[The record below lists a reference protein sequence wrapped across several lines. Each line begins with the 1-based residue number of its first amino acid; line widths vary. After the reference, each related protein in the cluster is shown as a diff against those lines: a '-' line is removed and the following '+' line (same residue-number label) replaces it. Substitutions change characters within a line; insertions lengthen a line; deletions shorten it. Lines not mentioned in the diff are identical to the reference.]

1 MTFMREILK
10 TGTLPSNVDPDDAT
24 WARTWFVWLST
35 VAVTFAVL
43 ETAAVLRDNRR
54 PSYTLSDTI
63 RRWSAKQPLV
73 GVLTSAAFCGL
84 GVHFFG
90 QKNEE

>member
-1 MTFMREILK
+1 MIF
-10 TGTLPSNVDPDDAT
+10 GVVAPQLPKAIDPLDET
-24 WARTWFVWLST
+24 WARTWLIWLSL
-35 VAVTFAVL
+35 VATSFAAI
-43 ETAAVLRDNRR
+43 ETAAVLRDNRK

-73 GVLTSAAFCGL
+73 AVLTSAAFVGL

-90 QKNEE
+90 QKNEEV